1 MEGLFSEADS
11 SSLKLFLLP
20 FLSPG
25 HMIPQINLGQVLA
38 FRGHH
43 VTILT
48 TPSNAQFIPK
58 HLKVHT
64 FNLPSNEVGLSSENL
79 SSVEDN
85 RTADKIWKATQDLKP
100 QIETFLQQNPP
111 HALILDIMFQWNFT
125 STLNIP
131 TVVFSPIPIFG
142 LCVAEAI
149 NNCQPQVL
157 PSDSSLSFV
166 VPGALPHNITLN
178 FNPWNTSFLT
188 LARILV
194 QAKEN
199 NTIGVIV
206 DTFAELEGGYTE
218 YYEKLTGVKVWH
230 VGKLSLM
237 VDYYQRRRTISQ
249 EINHVD
255 EHECLNWLS
264 SKEPR
269 SVVYV
274 CFGSLSRLSKEQHME
289 IVRGLEASGYNYL
302 LVVPENVNDD
312 GIEERMRENERGMV
326 VRGWVP
332 QCLILKH
339 VGIGGFLTHCG
350 AGSVL
355 EGICEGVPMIT
366 MPRFGDH
373 FLCEKLVTE
382 VVGIGESVGVWE
394 WSMSP
399 YDVRRELVDWKRIE
413 SAVRKVMKDEGG
425 FFRKRAKE
433 LKEKAHKAVQEEK
446 NKRRNVQ
453 STPHAESDMNTAF
466 VSPRGMYNNQSSVQR
481 FVRV

>member
-11 SSLKLFLLP
+11 SSLKLYLLP
-20 FLSPG
+20 APGPG
-25 HMIPQINLGQVLA
+25 HMIPQINMGQVLA

-48 TPSNAQFIPK
+48 TPSNAHFIPK
-58 HLKVHT
+58 NLKVHT

-79 SSVEDN
+79 SYVEDN
-85 RTADKIWKATQDLKP
+85 RTAHEIWKATQDMKP

-111 HALILDIMFQWNFT
+111 HALILDIIFPWNFT

-131 TVVFSPIPIFG
+131 TLVYCPMPIFA

-149 NNCQPQVL
+149 NNFQPQVL

-178 FNPWNTSFLT
+178 FNPWNTSFHAM
-188 LARILV
+188 ARILV
-194 QAKEN
+194 QSKEN

-206 DTFAELEGGYTE
+206 DTFAELEGVYTE

-230 VGKLSLM
+230 VGNLFLM
-237 VDYYQRRRTISQ
+237 VDYYQRRRTSQ
-249 EINHVD
+249 ENHVD
-255 EHECLNWLS
+255 EHECLKWLS
-264 SKEPR
+264 SKEAR

-274 CFGSLSRLSKEQHME
+274 CFGSLARLSKEQHME
-289 IVRGLEASGYNYL
+289 IARGLEASGYNYL
-302 LVVPENVNDD
+302 LVLPKNVNDD
-312 GIEERMRENERGMV
+312 EMREEGLVQGIEERMRENERGMV

-332 QCLILKH
+332 QRLILKH
-339 VGIGGFLTHCG
+339 VAIGGFLTHSG
-350 AGSVL
+350 AGSVM
-355 EGICEGVPMIT
+355 EGICDGVPMIT
-366 MPRFGDH
+366 MPRFGDQ

-382 VVGIGESVGVWE
+382 VLGIGESVGVWE

-399 YDVRRELVDWKRIE
+399 YDLRRELVDWERIQ

-425 FFRKRAKE
+425 FFRKRVQE
-433 LKEKAHKAVQEEK
+433 LKEKADKAVQEGGSSYDNLTALLQSIKEI
-446 NKRRNVQ
+446 NV
-453 STPHAESDMNTAF
+453 
-466 VSPRGMYNNQSSVQR
+466 
-481 FVRV
+481 

>member
-11 SSLKLFLLP
+11 SSLKLYLLP
-20 FLSPG
+20 FPSPG
-25 HMIPQINLGQVLA
+25 HMMPQINLGQVLA

-43 VTILT
+43 VTVLT

-64 FNLPSNEVGLSSENL
+64 FNLPSNEHGLSSENL
-79 SSVEDN
+79 SSAEDN
-85 RTADKIWKATQDLKP
+85 RTAYKIWKATQDLKP

-111 HALILDIMFQWNFT
+111 HAVILDIMFPWNFS
-125 STLNIP
+125 STLNIATAVYNP
-131 TVVFSPIPIFG
+131 MPIFA

-149 NNCQPQVL
+149 NNSQHQAF

-166 VPGALPHNITLN
+166 VPGSLPHNVTLN
-178 FNPWNTSFLT
+178 FNPWTTSFHT
-188 LARILV
+188 MARTML

-199 NTIGVIV
+199 NSVGVIV
-206 DTFAELEGGYTE
+206 DTFAELEDGYTE
-218 YYEKLTGVKVWH
+218 YYQKLTGVKVWH

-237 VDYYQRRRTISQ
+237 VDYYHRRGTSSQ
-249 EINHVD
+249 ENHVGG

-264 SKEPR
+264 TKEAR

-274 CFGSLSRLSKEQHME
+274 CFGSLSRLSKEQYLE
-289 IVRGLEASGYNYL
+289 IARGLEASGHNFILVLPKKVNEEGL
-302 LVVPENVNDD
+302 LH
-312 GIEERMRENERGMV
+312 GIEERMREDDRGMV

-332 QCLILKH
+332 QGLILKH

-350 AGSVL
+350 ASSVL
-355 EGICEGVPMIT
+355 EGICEGVPLIT
-366 MPRFGDH
+366 MPRFGDQ

-382 VVGIGESVGVWE
+382 VLGIGESVGVWE

-399 YDVRRELVDWKRIE
+399 YDVRKELVGWERIE

-425 FFRKRAKE
+425 LFRKRVKE
-433 LKEKAHKAVQEEK
+433 LKEKAHKAVQEGGSSYH
-446 NKRRNVQ
+446 NVTALLQ
-453 STPHAESDMNTAF
+453 SIKVTN
-466 VSPRGMYNNQSSVQR
+466 V
-481 FVRV
+481 